1 MSSSLAVPSSVEP
14 ARLVRPDLL
23 QALSGVSD
31 PRAARGVRHRLA
43 AVLGVAVSA
52 VLAGAKSYTAI
63 SEWVQ
68 DASVDVLAELGVGE
82 GRAPSESTIRRTL
95 ARVDGDWFDAV
106 IGAWMRT
113 RTGDLAGR
121 RVIAVDGKTVRGAR
135 SGDRAAPHLV
145 SGLDHG
151 LGVVL
156 GQVQVAFKSNEIPA
170 LRTLLEPFDLAGV
183 VVTAD
188 AMHTQKDT
196 ATYITDRGAD
206 YVLTVKGNQPG
217 LLARCKA
224 LPWNQ
229 VPSVSTTG
237 RGHGR
242 RMTRTIKVVQAP
254 GVLDFPGAVQ
264 VAQLRRT
271 RTIKGKKS
279 IEVVYLITSMDA
291 RQGSPSQLAAWVQ
304 GHWAIENCLHW
315 VRDVTFDEDRS
326 QIRTGH
332 GPHVMATLR
341 NTAISLL
348 RLAGWTNIAQ
358 ALRHHAR
365 NARRPLTLLLTC

>member
-1 MSSSLAVPSSVEP
+1 VPFW
-14 ARLVRPDLL
+14 LVRSPI
-23 QALSGVSD
+23 A
-31 PRAARGVRHRLA
+31 
-43 AVLGVAVSA
+43 
-52 VLAGAKSYTAI
+52 AI

-68 DASVDVLAELGVGE
+68 DAGVDVLAELGVDE
-82 GRAPSESTIRRTL
+82 GRSPSESTIRRTL
-95 ARVDGDWFDAV
+95 TRVDGDWLDAL

-113 RTGDLAGR
+113 RTGDRAGP

-135 SGDRAAPHLV
+135 SGDRTASHLV
-145 SGLDHG
+145 SGLDHA

-156 GQVQVAFKSNEIPA
+156 GQVALKSNEIPA
-170 LRTLLEPFDLAGV
+170 LRTLLEPFDLTGV

-224 LPWNQ
+224 LAWNQ
-229 VPSVSTTG
+229 VPATTTTG

-242 RMTRTIKVVQAP
+242 RITGTIKVVHAP

-271 RTIKGKKS
+271 RTVKGKKS
-279 IEVVYLITSMDA
+279 VEVVYQITSMDA
-291 RQGSPSQLAAWVQ
+291 RQGSPDQLAAWVQ
-304 GHWAIENCLHW
+304 GHWAIENSLHW

-332 GPHVMATLR
+332 GPHVMATLP

-348 RLAGWTNIAQ
+348 RLAGWTNTTISLLRLAGWTNTTQ

-365 NARRPLTLLLTC
+365 DARRPHTLMLTCQNTTLPRPWPSAPRGPAPRRPPQVADQPRRAD